1 MKTILRAIPIFILL
15 MILIYWV
22 PQIASN
28 SPSEI
33 ITQKTK
39 LQEVKKES
47 NSNQSTLLKQDTLP
61 EAGMGEYMGKTIE
74 TIQEKYGKPLRIDQT
89 AYGYDWW
96 VYGEDE
102 HDYFQIGVS
111 NEGEITNVFVLGSQL
126 DVFPF
131 QIGMDVTE
139 IYQIAMFYPTFSIDY
154 QEETYMLE
162 LSENDLNFHPLIA
175 FENQTF
181 AILMVDRKT
190 NEVNAVRYLD
200 KRSLLQLGVYE
211 IASQT
216 PVPPVEHHGEELNDI
231 YASNHREILEILNNL
246 RQRYDIPE
254 LVYSEEISAIADSVF
269 SYQEK
274 LSAADLLEKDNAEV
288 QKQLD
293 KEDSTSEGTLE
304 DDSEVETIIEEEG
317 STTEET
323 KVDDYPPLTSEQI
336 QMKLEME
343 QVKVA
348 DTRVLY
354 FDQSADSTWL
364 TTFWFSLENQ
374 RGLLTD
380 PEMKR
385 FGISFRGQEVLLM
398 LDKETKSRE

>member
-1 MKTILRAIPIFILL
+1 MKTILRALPIFILL
-15 MILIYWV
+15 MMLIYWV

-61 EAGMGEYMGKTIE
+61 EAGMGEYMGKAIE
-74 TIQEKYGKPLRIDQT
+74 TIQEKYGEPLRIDQT

-102 HDYFQIGVS
+102 QDYFQIGVS
-111 NEGEITNVFVLGSQL
+111 HEGKITNVFVLGSQL
-126 DVFPF
+126 DVSPF

-216 PVPPVEHHGEELNDI
+216 PVPPVKHQDEELNDI

-246 RQRYDIPE
+246 RQRYEIPE
-254 LVYSEEISAIADSVF
+254 LVYSEELSSIADSVF

-274 LSAADLLEKDNAEV
+274 LYAADLLEKDNAEV

-293 KEDSTSEGTLE
+293 EEKSSSEGTLD
-304 DDSEVETIIEEEG
+304 DDSEIEAFIEEDA
-317 STTEET
+317 TTEET
-323 KVDDYPPLTSEQI
+323 QLGDYPPLTSEQI

-374 RGLLTD
+374 RRLLTD

-385 FGISFRGQEVLLM
+385 FGISFRSQEVLLM
-398 LDKETKSRE
+398 LDKEAENSE